1 MRWGLPSRRTDTVED
16 INLTTIIVAL
26 GGGFITYLGTK
37 YSNKAN
43 LEKTNTENADV
54 LYRKY
59 QEMVDKLEKKVD
71 KLEAEIS
78 DIKNKYEK
86 EIAYYQKLVE
96 ELEDENEELKNENAI
111 LKGGI

>member
-1 MRWGLPSRRTDTVED
+1 MED

-26 GGGFITYLGTK
+26 GGGVITYLGTK

-59 QEMVDKLEKKVD
+59 QEMVDKLERKVD
-71 KLEAEIS
+71 RLEAEIAE
-78 DIKNKYEK
+78 IKNKYEK
-86 EIAYYQKLVE
+86 EIAFYQAKVE
-96 ELEDENEELKNENAI
+96 ELEDENEELRKKLE
-111 LKGGI
+111 GI

>member
-1 MRWGLPSRRTDTVED
+1 VED

-37 YSNKAN
+37 YSNRAN

-71 KLEAEIS
+71 KLEAEITE
-78 DIKNKYEK
+78 IKSKYEK

-96 ELEDENEELKNENAI
+96 ELEDENDELREENMK

>member
-1 MRWGLPSRRTDTVED
+1 MGD

-26 GGGFITYLGTK
+26 GGGYITYLGTK

-59 QEMVDKLEKKVD
+59 QEMVDKLEKKVN

-96 ELEDENEELKNENAI
+96 ELEDENEELKTELAN

>member
-1 MRWGLPSRRTDTVED
+1 MGD

-26 GGGFITYLGTK
+26 GGGYITYLGTK

-59 QEMVDKLEKKVD
+59 QEMVDKLERKVD

-86 EIAYYQKLVE
+86 EIAYQKLVE

>member
-1 MRWGLPSRRTDTVED
+1 VED
-16 INLTTIIVAL
+16 LNITTIIISL
-26 GGGFITYLGTK
+26 GTAYLAYLGTK
-37 YSNKAN
+37 FTNKAS

-54 LYRKY
+54 LYKKY
-59 QEMVDKLEKKVD
+59 QDMVDKLEKKVD

-78 DIKNKYEK
+78 EIKNKYEK

-96 ELEDENEELKNENAI
+96 ELEDENEELKTELAN

>member
-1 MRWGLPSRRTDTVED
+1 VED

-26 GGGFITYLGTK
+26 GGGFLTYLGTK

-43 LEKTNTENADV
+43 LEKTNTENADK
-54 LYRKY
+54 LYTKY
-59 QEMVDKLEKKVD
+59 QEMVDRLEKKVD

-78 DIKNKYEK
+78 EIKNKYEK

-96 ELEDENEELKNENAI
+96 ELEDENEELKTELAN